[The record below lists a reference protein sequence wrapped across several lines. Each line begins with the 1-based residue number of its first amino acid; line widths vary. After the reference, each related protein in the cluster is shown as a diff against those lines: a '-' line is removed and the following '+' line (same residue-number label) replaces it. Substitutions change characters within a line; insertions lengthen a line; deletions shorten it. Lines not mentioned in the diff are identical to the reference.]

1 MKFHTLCS
9 AWAPFWFLLVQVKDA
24 RVLAATSQPKML
36 ERLQES
42 NVFLDDIQKGLN
54 TYLEKKRL
62 YFPRFWPRTWALII
76 HDNHRTYK
84 QHNKISLAVL
94 LKSLFCFL
102 SPHLYHISRFF
113 FLSNDELLEIL
124 SQTKDPLCVQPH
136 LKKCFEG
143 IAKLEFTQDMAIT
156 GMISSEQ
163 ETVPFTEKIFPAQ
176 AKV

>member
-1 MKFHTLCS
+1 MKFHILSST
-9 AWAPFWFLLVQVKDA
+9 WASFWFLLIQVKDT

-62 YFPRFWPRTWALII
+62 YFPRFWPRAWALII
-76 HDNHRTYK
+76 HYHRTYK
-84 QHNKISLAVL
+84 RYNTISFTFLFN
-94 LKSLFCFL
+94 SLFCFL
-102 SPHLYHISRFF
+102 SPHLHYIPRFF